1 LVERWFAELT
11 NKKLRRGVHR
21 STQALERD
29 IRAWIADWNDDPRPY
44 VWTRTADQILET
56 LASYCRRINDSGH

>member
-1 LVERWFAELT
+1 MERWFAELT